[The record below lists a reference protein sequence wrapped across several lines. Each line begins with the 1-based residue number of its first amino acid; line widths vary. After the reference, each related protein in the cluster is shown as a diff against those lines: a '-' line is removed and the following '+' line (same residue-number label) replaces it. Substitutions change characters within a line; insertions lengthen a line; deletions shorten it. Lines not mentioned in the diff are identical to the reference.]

1 MNYLEIVLHGYYN
14 QNDRNH
20 LEKYFQRECLKAEK
34 ENFIDSEVFFS
45 GCLNEILIFKND
57 IQKQISKKK
66 LQLIQYSSQDGEI
79 NNDFVK
85 RLKEQIE
92 YQEINGITNIRLG
105 DGTILHLKI
114 NEINFIETAIKGAY
128 QKSLKPTTTKET
140 PFIDDKTKE
149 LIEYLVKNWRYNKQ
163 QKYADIYTTLD
174 GLGEYKMPF
183 KSDYQDYIIK
193 QFGHT
198 GKFQYDKVKSTQNQ
212 NKKELLEL
220 IKNFSKK

>member
-1 MNYLEIVLHGYYN
+1 MKDNRGGSGRGQGRKPKDGKTMSFKLDLETIKILKEKKNRTDFVQKSVKHFNEQCNKNYLTNKKQINYLEIVLNGYYN

-20 LEKYFQRECLKAEK
+20 LEKYFQTEFLEAKK
-34 ENFIDSEVFFS
+34 KHFIDSEVFFS

-114 NEINFIETAIKGAY
+114 NEINFIETAIKKAY
-128 QKSLKPTTTKET
+128 
-140 PFIDDKTKE
+140 
-149 LIEYLVKNWRYNKQ
+149 
-163 QKYADIYTTLD
+163 
-174 GLGEYKMPF
+174 
-183 KSDYQDYIIK
+183 
-193 QFGHT
+193 
-198 GKFQYDKVKSTQNQ
+198 
-212 NKKELLEL
+212 KK
-220 IKNFSKK
+220 